1 MMRKTLAYLLIVA
14 VALISYGPAS
24 TPMSAAAASPAN
36 ADMAP
41 MPTHAD
47 MASMP
52 AHADMASLPCAD
64 QPMGTD
70 QQGTRPPCTA
80 DFGNC
85 MARCAI
91 LIQPAAMAYQSNQ
104 YPKPVV
110 TAFNWAVP
118 PTVAAAL
125 PFRPPR
131 SSILK

>member
-36 ADMAP
+36 ADMA
-41 MPTHAD
+41 
-47 MASMP
+47 SMP
-52 AHADMASLPCAD
+52 AYADMASLPCAD

-110 TAFNWAVP
+110 AAFNWAVP